1 MNIIAITFNQGILYT
16 YSLPRIHFIISL
28 ENRMILKDNFST
40 IWLQSIWC
48 KKKITVLKVFHYIWK
63 KVKVLVAL
71 WHPTLWIPWTAAHQ
85 VPLSMEFSGKNPRVG
100 CHSLLQGI
108 FPTQG
113 SNPGLLHHR
122 QFLYHLSHQAC
133 MRSPLSP
140 VWLCATLWTIA
151 QQAPL
156 SMGFSRQEYW
166 SGLPRPPP
174 GIFPR

>member
-1 MNIIAITFNQGILYT
+1 MNIIATTFNQGILYT

-40 IWLQSIWC
+40 IWLQSICC
-48 KKKITVLKVFHYIWK
+48 KKKITVLKVK
-63 KVKVLVAL
+63 KVKVSVAL
-71 WHPTLWIPWTAAHQ
+71 SRPTLWIPWTVAHQ

-122 QFLYHLSHQAC
+122 QLLYHLSHQAC
-133 MRSPLSP
+133 MLSHLSP
-140 VWLCATLWTIA
+140 VWLCVTLWTIY

-156 SMGFSRQEYW
+156 SMGFSRQEHW